1 MNKNEVL
8 STLSYLSKKYL
19 SQADN
24 EVLQQKI
31 ANPDKATAKFFLA
44 ELTLKTLK
52 PFSDDDLEKL
62 QDIDYYGL

>member
-8 STLSYLSKKYL
+8 STLSYLSEKYL

-24 EVLQQKI
+24 EILQRKI

-44 ELTLKTLK
+44 ELTLKTVK
-52 PFSDDDLEKL
+52 PFSDADLEKL